1 MSKHSA
7 SMTQLIEWGVAF
19 RSLDYDGESGDC
31 YAVKL
36 IHGGT
41 LLAVVD
47 GLGHGKPAAEA
58 AKLAV
63 ATVYKYTED
72 SILPIFAHCHEQ
84 LKGTRG
90 VVMSLV
96 FFDAAGRTMTWA
108 GVGNVEGRLIRRK
121 GDSAERTDFL
131 MLGSGVIGYRLP
143 HLRASIKTI
152 SHGDLV
158 ILSTDGI
165 RTGFDEGLNLRS
177 PPQQIADSILASHKR
192 DDDDALVL
200 VARYVGL

>member
-1 MSKHSA
+1 
-7 SMTQLIEWGVAF
+7 MTRLIEWGVAF
-19 RSLDYDGESGDC
+19 RSLDCDEESGDC

-36 IHGGT
+36 IHSGA

-47 GLGHGKPAAEA
+47 GLGHGKQAAEA

-63 ATVYKYTED
+63 ATVHEYTED
-72 SILPIFAHCHEQ
+72 SILSIFVHCHEQ

-90 VVMSLV
+90 VAMSLA
-96 FFDAAGRTMTWA
+96 FFNAAGRTMTWA
-108 GVGNVEGRLIRRK
+108 GVGNVEGRLIRCRV
-121 GDSAERTDFL
+121 DSAARADSL
-131 MLGSGVIGYRLP
+131 MLGSGVVGDRLP

-152 SHGDLV
+152 SHGDFV

-165 RTGFDEGLNLRS
+165 RSGFDEGVNLRF
-177 PPQQIADSILASHKR
+177 PPQQMADSILASHKR